1 MLNRLYR
8 ERVGAERMLL
18 IFLAPE
24 LTVYVGYTS
33 ISTHIGCGQ
42 IYSSTCPEHVAD
54 VYCGGAFGELT
65 VSVGYTSISTHIG
78 CGQIYCSTCPEH
90 VADVYCGGAFGVVGI
105 RPETHSASVRI

>member
-24 LTVYVGYTS
+24 LTVSVGYTS

-54 VYCGGAFGELT
+54 VYCGGAFG
-65 VSVGYTSISTHIG
+65 
-78 CGQIYCSTCPEH
+78 
-90 VADVYCGGAFGVVGI
+90 VVGI